1 MQNIS
6 EAVVDKVRE
15 EARAIVDEANEEA
28 KKEVDKAKSQRSA
41 RLEAEKRRLLNDANE
56 EAARI
61 MAQSAMQ
68 DHQKTAAAKAA
79 VLDEIVTKAR
89 ADLKKA
95 ATKPALLAY
104 LVKDAVDGL
113 GDDAG
118 KITVMVASKDLAAAK
133 DLVKKDKLLSS
144 VVAEVAECECD
155 GGAIAQN
162 ESNTT
167 SVDNTYT
174 TRLEMLL
181 PRILPE
187 ISKELF

>member
-15 EARAIVDEANEEA
+15 EARAIVEEA
-28 KKEVDKAKSQRSA
+28 EEEARKELERAKGQREA
-41 RLEAEKRRLLNDANE
+41 RFEAEKRRLLNDARE

-61 MAQSAMQ
+61 AAQSAMQ
-68 DHQKTAAAKAA
+68 GHQKTAAAKAE
-79 VLDEIVTKAR
+79 VVDEIVKQAR
-89 ADLKKA
+89 AAIKKVT
-95 ATKPALLAY
+95 TKPELLAY
-104 LVKDAVDGL
+104 LIADAIDGL
-113 GDDAG
+113 GENKG
-118 KITVMVASKDLAAAK
+118 KVIVLVSSRDLAMAK
-133 DLVKKDKLLSS
+133 DIVKKDKRLAS
-144 VVAEVAECECD
+144 VVSEVAECDCD
-155 GGAIAQN
+155 GGAIVQN
-162 ESNTT
+162 ESKTV